1 MSEVIEGN
9 VKIDRISPGD
19 GATFPKTGDLVTIHY
34 TGTLEN
40 GQKFDS
46 SVDRGSPFQCNIGV
60 GQVIKGWDVGIPKL
74 SVGEKSRLTIP
85 GPYAYGPRGFPG
97 LIPPNSTLVFDVELL
112 KVN

>member
-46 SVDRGSPFQCNIGV
+46 SVDRALHSNVTSVSAKSSRV
-60 GQVIKGWDVGIPKL
+60 GM
-74 SVGEKSRLTIP
+74 
-85 GPYAYGPRGFPG
+85 
-97 LIPPNSTLVFDVELL
+97 LVFQSCLL
-112 KVN
+112 VKKLG

>member
-74 SVGEKSRLTIP
+74 SVGEKL
-85 GPYAYGPRGFPG
+85 G
-97 LIPPNSTLVFDVELL
+97 
-112 KVN
+112 

>member
-1 MSEVIEGN
+1 MSEIVDGN
-9 VKIDRISPGD
+9 VRIDRVSPGD
-19 GATFPKTGDLVTIHY
+19 GATFPKAGDLVTIHY

-60 GQVIKGWDVGIPKL
+60 GQVIKGWDVGIPRL
-74 SVGEKSRLTIP
+74 SVGEKARLTIP
-85 GPYAYGPRGFPG
+85 GSYAYGPRGFPG
-97 LIPPNSTLVFDVELL
+97 LIPPNATLVFDVELL